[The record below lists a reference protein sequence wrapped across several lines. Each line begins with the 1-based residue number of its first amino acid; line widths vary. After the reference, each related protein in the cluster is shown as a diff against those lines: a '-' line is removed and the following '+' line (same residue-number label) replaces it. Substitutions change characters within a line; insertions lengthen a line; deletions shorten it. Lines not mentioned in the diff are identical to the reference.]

1 MISHIVKRTELLAPG
16 CWLKSIVLIC
26 ALMIS
31 NTSLLAAD
39 IEVIEGQ
46 PDVVDAS
53 KSQRDP
59 DYRPPTTVY
68 RSGDSSDILGGGRPS
83 DTQTELLLQ
92 LQALQTEVM
101 ELRGLVE
108 QQAHQL
114 EQLQQRRLDDYVDL
128 DRRISELAGQ
138 PLSPITTMNAP
149 TEFVNEVVGSS
160 TAKQRAVSSISS
172 KKKVVSTA
180 TNTGGNKANSA
191 ITVNENSTTIKVGDD
206 EKGRDAYKAAYN
218 KVKDRKFG
226 DAKIAMVA
234 FVGDYPGHRYVP
246 NAYFWLG
253 ELHYHDSDLNQS
265 KDAFSVLIDKYPEH
279 RKVADAKFKLA
290 KILHQQGDAKQA
302 KALLESVINDH
313 GSSRVAKPAR
323 DYLDNSLK

>member
-1 MISHIVKRTELLAPG
+1 MISHIVKRTEIPASVCWIKSFALA
-16 CWLKSIVLIC
+16 CTLMFSSI
-26 ALMIS
+26 
-31 NTSLLAAD
+31 SLQAAD
-39 IEVIEGQ
+39 IEVVEGQ
-46 PDVVDAS
+46 PDVVGAGQ
-53 KSQRDP
+53 SQRNP
-59 DYRPPTTVY
+59 NYRPPTTVY
-68 RSGDSSDILGGGRPS
+68 RSGDSTDPLGEGRPS

-101 ELRGLVE
+101 ELRGMVE

-114 EQLQQRRLDDYVDL
+114 KQLQQRRLDDYVDL

-138 PLSPITTMNAP
+138 PVSVKAP
-149 TEFVNEVVGSS
+149 TEIVNEAAEPVAAIQEAASKTS
-160 TAKQRAVSSISS
+160 TN
-172 KKKVVSTA
+172 KVVSTA
-180 TNTGGNKANSA
+180 LTSTPAPAGSNNAKSVV
-191 ITVNENSTTIKVGDD
+191 TVNENSTTIKVGDD

-265 KDAFSVLIDKYPEH
+265 KDAFNILIDKYPEH

-290 KILHQQGDAKQA
+290 KILHQQGDAKKA
-302 KALLESVINDH
+302 KVLLQSVIDEH
-313 GSSRVAKPAR
+313 SSSRVARPAR
-323 DYLDNSLK
+323 DYLENSLK